1 MRRDRFE
8 AILTNM
14 HFADRATDYPTGEDG
29 LPREG
34 RLPAGERNWDI
45 QGYQDL
51 LTTAWQVAADYT
63 QTCALDEKGYRTKSK
78 RMPGKQRNI
87 AKPARYFIKAFAVAA
102 SDAPLRGYVYNISM
116 YGGKGDGAENPDG
129 AKVDYV
135 MRSLPS
141 SMDNDNIAVV
151 LDSYYGGETVLQRLR
166 ERGIDGM
173 MTVGASAVSHLFEKR
188 DNGKVYQTGKKA
200 GQKKLDA
207 ALEKGEFRNAVANVR
222 DPHPHA
228 APGATMEVYFM
239 RFKDKGE
246 FGTLSSYIR
255 QEALVTCK
263 RTATEEKHDD
273 SGVVTQRKG
282 AKVEVDLPC
291 QVSYCLLVTTYYSL
305 LTTYYLLLTTYYLR
319 SGIHLYTKIRRRRY
333 KRRIS
338 VVPLVRSR
346 LEGKGARSAIPSKV
360 LGTRRRRNWQR
371 LAVDACAADRRRR
384 TSAHYST

>member
-1 MRRDRFE
+1 M
-8 AILTNM
+8 
-14 HFADRATDYPTGEDG
+14 
-29 LPREG
+29 
-34 RLPAGERNWDI
+34 
-45 QGYQDL
+45 
-51 LTTAWQVAADYT
+51 AADYT

-291 QVSYCLLVTTYYSL
+291 QVSYCLLVTTYYL
-305 LTTYYLLLTTYYLR
+305 LLITYYLLLTTYYLLLTANSSCG
-319 SGIHLYTKIRRRRY
+319 SGSAPGLQRQHGSLHRRCAGLRQGAGGAVQARTGRDTNRRRHFCRGCD
-333 KRRIS
+333 RQDI
-338 VVPLVRSR
+338 PI
-346 LEGKGARSAIPSKV
+346 GATPPCSMRWS
-360 LGTRRRRNWQR
+360 LG
-371 LAVDACAADRRRR
+371 
-384 TSAHYST
+384 